1 MTFWFDKHVKNL
13 ICYPLRKENEMSSP
27 HFKEMKARDMGE
39 GSNRDFDHLF
49 GLPLQQEGR
58 GGEVKS
64 RIGRQAGKV
73 EKVIHSTGLPP
84 LQYASSEGA
93 SSWMTGRVGDNF
105 KGTVPVAA
113 AAVHAHLKIRTC
125 RE

>member
-1 MTFWFDKHVKNL
+1 
-13 ICYPLRKENEMSSP
+13 MSSP
-27 HFKEMKARDMGE
+27 LFKEMKARDMAHMGE

-84 LQYASSEGA
+84 LQYASFEGA
-93 SSWMTGRVGDNF
+93 SSWMTDMSRRRQ
-105 KGTVPVAA
+105 
-113 AAVHAHLKIRTC
+113 L
-125 RE
+125 